1 MTTGTAVLSSI
12 VAILLKGGLVAL
24 MWISADYFANVP
36 WWLKLIITIVLAAD
50 IIKDIVLATAVADS
64 NKKATGKW
72 QWHDRKRTFLGLP
85 LSFTRYRLST
95 DKLIVSTGFFNT
107 KEEETKLYRITDLSI
122 ARSFGQKLFGLGTVT
137 IHGSDKTDSVL
148 FLKNIKRSAQIKEL
162 ISKLV
167 EAERDR
173 RRVAS
178 RELIDAHVHD
188 DDCDAGFNDDYMDRI

>member
-148 FLKNIKRSAQIKEL
+148 YSSSWPSSA
-162 ISKLV
+162 S
-167 EAERDR
+167 D
-173 RRVAS
+173 
-178 RELIDAHVHD
+178 
-188 DDCDAGFNDDYMDRI
+188 

>member
-12 VAILLKGGLVAL
+12 VAILLKGGLAAL
-24 MWISADYFANVP
+24 IWIVSYFENVP

-50 IIKDIVLATAVADS
+50 IIKDIVLATAVADA
-64 NKKATGKW
+64 NKKASGKW

-95 DKLIVSTGFFNT
+95 EKLIVSTGFFNT

-122 ARSFGQKLFGLGTVT
+122 SRSFGQKLFGLGTVT

-148 FLKNIKRSAQIKEL
+148 VLKNIKRSAYVKEL
-162 ISKLV
+162 LSKLV

-173 RRVAS
+173 RRVS
-178 RELIDAHVHD
+178 GREIIDGHMHD
-188 DDCDAGFNDDYMDRI
+188 DDCGAGFDDDYMDRI